1 MANIQPTA
9 DRIVV
14 EPLEEQTTA
23 SGIIIP
29 DTANKEKP
37 QKGKV
42 IAVGP
47 GRIGD
52 DNERIAMEVKEG
64 DTVLFTKYAPNEIKV
79 EGKELFVLNESDV
92 LAILK

>member
-1 MANIQPTA
+1 M
-9 DRIVV
+9 V
-14 EPLEEQTTA
+14 EPASEEKTV

-29 DTANKEKP
+29 DTATKEKP

-47 GRIGD
+47 GKLGEDGKRIP
-52 DNERIAMEVKEG
+52 MEVKEG
-64 DTVLFTKYAPNEIKV
+64 DTVLFKEWGGSKV
-79 EGKELFVLNESDV
+79 KLDGQELMIFREEDV

>member
-1 MANIQPTA
+1 MAKIQPTA
-9 DRIVV
+9 DHIVV
-14 EPLEEQTTA
+14 EPATEEKTA

-29 DTANKEKP
+29 DTAAKEKP

-47 GRIGD
+47 GKTGD
-52 DNERIAMEVKEG
+52 DNERIPMEVKEG
-64 DTVLFTKYAPNEIKV
+64 DVVLFKEWGGTKVKLD
-79 EGKELFVLNESDV
+79 GKELMIFREDDV